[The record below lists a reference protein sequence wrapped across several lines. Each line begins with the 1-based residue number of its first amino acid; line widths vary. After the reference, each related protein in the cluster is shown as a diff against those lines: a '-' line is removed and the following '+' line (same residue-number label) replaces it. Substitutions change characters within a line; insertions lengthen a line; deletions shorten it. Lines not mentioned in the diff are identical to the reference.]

1 MAEIIKIALMISAI
15 SIVCYSIQA
24 AETGICITDRFRTE
38 YSGIFFCVPDG
49 GKFVGRVSGIA
60 AISRRF

>member
-1 MAEIIKIALMISAI
+1 MAEIIKIALLGIAGVLFAI
-15 SIVCYSIQA
+15 QFRQQRPEYALLIGFALSILV
-24 AETGICITDRFRTE
+24 FL
-38 YSGIFFCVPDG
+38 CVPDG

>member
-1 MAEIIKIALMISAI
+1 MAEIIKITLLGIAGVLFAIQFRQQRPEYALLIGFAL
-15 SIVCYSIQA
+15 SILV
-24 AETGICITDRFRTE
+24 
-38 YSGIFFCVPDG
+38 FCVPDG